1 MNLIHN
7 YDTFLFDLDGTLTD
21 PGEGIVNS
29 LLYSLSR
36 MGIQETDHDKLLTF
50 IGPPLVDSF
59 VHWYG
64 FDDDQVVTAIAHYR
78 EFFRDKGL
86 YQNIKYDGIETMLDK
101 LHKHGKKMFIA
112 TTKPTVFA
120 EKVADRFDFSR
131 YFLEIVGSELDG
143 RRTKKD
149 EVIKTVFNRHDLQ
162 KHRSIM
168 IGDRL
173 YDIVGAKKNGIDSIG
188 VGYGFGSRKEL
199 EDAGADFYVDTIEE
213 LQTLILGNQIS

>member
-36 MGIQETDHDKLLTF
+36 MGVQETDRDKLLTF

-59 VHWYG
+59 VNWYG
-64 FDDDQVVTAIAHYR
+64 FDDDQVVKAIAYYR

-86 YQNIKYDGIETMLDK
+86 YQNVKFDGVETILEN
-101 LHKHGKKMFIA
+101 LEKHGKNMFIA

-120 EKVADRFDFSR
+120 ERIADRFDFSR
-131 YFLEIVGSELDG
+131 YFIEIVGSELDG

-149 EVIKTVFNRHDLQ
+149 EVIKTIFDRHDLE
-162 KHRSIM
+162 KHRTIM

-173 YDIVGAKKNGIDSIG
+173 HDIVGAKKNGIDSVG
-188 VGYGFGSRKEL
+188 VGYGFGSREEL
-199 EDAGADFYVDTIEE
+199 EDAGADFYVDSIYE
-213 LQTLILGNQIS
+213 LQVLLFGNQIS